1 MNTVEIIGSIHG
13 SPGDALKLLEESVQ
27 LKSVAL
33 RDVDVTDVASRA
45 LGRMLD
51 EGVSEASKLSY
62 TAGQKPSVVV
72 YDNEGGAK
80 LFFDVVEAY
89 DNELVVKVATN
100 MVTDA
105 IYAYE
110 PDATRDEAVRQ
121 IIAVAEIYGYVKVRI
136 PMTDALRTLCK
147 AAAWHY
153 SVTVLLSDIPGNLV

>member
-1 MNTVEIIGSIHG
+1 MNTVEVIGSIHG
-13 SPGDALKLLEESVQ
+13 SPGDALKLLEEAVR
-27 LKSVAL
+27 LKEVAL
-33 RDVDVTDVASRA
+33 RDVDVTAVASRA

-51 EGVSEASKLSY
+51 EAVVDASKLSY
-62 TAGQKPSVVV
+62 TAGQRPSVVV
-72 YDNEGGAK
+72 YDNDGGVK
-80 LFFDVVEAY
+80 VYFDVVEAY

-121 IIAVAEIYGYVKVRI
+121 IIEVAEIYEYVKVRI
-136 PMTDALRTLCK
+136 PMTDALRTLCR

-153 SVTVLLSDIPGNLV
+153 SVPVLLNDIPKLV